1 MKNLD
6 QPNNLQLYVEKTC
19 SGIAPIK
26 GENTPHLFS
35 PLLLLITW
43 AATKVNIWRG
53 KEVIFQTNLN
63 EHAFVRKIE
72 IPEGAE
78 CMHRSLSRRFCKNCS
93 THQSPWNVQ
102 NYKKQYLYEN
112 YP

>member
-26 GENTPHLFS
+26 GENPPICS
-35 PLLLLITW
+35 PPSDLLITW
-43 AATKVNIWRG
+43 AATKVNIRRG
-53 KEVIFQTNLN
+53 KEIIFPTNLN
-63 EHAFVRKIE
+63 EDAFCTKIRDTRGRNAC
-72 IPEGAE
+72 IV
-78 CMHRSLSRRFCKNCS
+78 LSMEDFAKIVV

-102 NYKKQYLYEN
+102 NYKKQSLYEN
-112 YP
+112 CP